1 MAKIEKTDS
10 PSGRVDPEN
19 TSLLAAPQSEY
30 IPPHLTRGFK
40 AQWVTRESIGKYLR
54 PQMIGAGTPT
64 GVRKIPAWEVIRD
77 DSGIRS
83 DKAMDA
89 QGSPLDGALTRGT
102 MVAIRIPLEY
112 AAQYD
117 AVLEE
122 TNKNTERR
130 MNKGAEQKGRGAR
143 MRAGTGPVDGDA
155 LPAYVRG
162 VATEGPFASSR
173 E

>member
-1 MAKIEKTDS
+1 MAKIEKSDS
-10 PSGRVDPEN
+10 RSGRIDPGD
-19 TSLLAAPQSEY
+19 TSLLAAPQSDY
-30 IPPHLTRGFK
+30 IPEDQKRGFK
-40 AQWVTRESIGKYLR
+40 VQWVSRESIRKYLA
-54 PQMIGAGTPT
+54 PQMIGEGTS
-64 GVRKIPAWEVIRD
+64 GGIRKIPPWEVVRD
-77 DSGIRS
+77 ESGIRS
-83 DKAMDA
+83 PFSMDA

-112 AAQYD
+112 AAMYD

-122 TNKNTERR
+122 SNKATERK

-162 VATEGPFASSR
+162 VATEGSFASR